1 MYGWIRSL
9 LFRLEAEKAHG
20 LSMGAL
26 SGLCRVPGMRA
37 LLAARYRLDDPAL
50 ATEAFGRRFP
60 NPVGLGAGFDKN
72 ARHLEALS
80 ALGFGFVEVGTVTPR
95 PQAGNPRPRLFRL
108 PADEALINRMGF
120 NNDGVDRVAR
130 RLDDWR
136 ERHAGDAGRILV
148 GGNIGKNKD
157 TPNAEA
163 WRDYEACFRQL
174 HGKVDYF
181 VVNVSS
187 PNTPGLRALQE
198 RDALAGILGRLT
210 EANAAMPTRCP
221 ILLKIAPDLGEAQL
235 DEVAD
240 LALEVG
246 LDGLVATNTSTARE
260 PLSEASRTQAEAI
273 GAGGLSGK
281 PLRDRSMQVLRHL
294 VERTEGRLAVI
305 ASGGIRTAQDAR
317 ERLAAGA
324 ALVQVWTGFV
334 YGGPA
339 TASEICRGLLADRRR
354 AER

>member
-1 MYGWIRSL
+1 MFRRS
-9 LFRLEAEKAHG
+9 
-20 LSMGAL
+20 GA
-26 SGLCRVPGMRA
+26 PGVLGEPVVVA
-37 LLAARYRLDDPAL
+37 
-50 ATEAFGRRFP
+50 GVRFP
-60 NPVGLGAGFDKN
+60 NRVGLAAGFDKD
-72 ARHLEALS
+72 ARWLMELAV
-80 ALGFGFVEVGTVTPR
+80 LGFGSVEVGTLTPR
-95 PQAGNPRPRLFRL
+95 AQPGNDRPRLFRL
-108 PADEALINRMGF
+108 VRDRAVLNRMGF
-120 NNDGVDRVAR
+120 NNGGVEAAVAR
-130 RLDDWR
+130 LRR
-136 ERHAGDAGRILV
+136 RPAGLVV
-148 GGNIGKNKD
+148 GGNIGKNKL
-157 TPNAEA
+157 TPNDDAA
-163 WRDYEACFRQL
+163 SDYLAAFDAL
-174 HGKVDYF
+174 HPHVDYF
-181 VVNVSS
+181 AINVSS